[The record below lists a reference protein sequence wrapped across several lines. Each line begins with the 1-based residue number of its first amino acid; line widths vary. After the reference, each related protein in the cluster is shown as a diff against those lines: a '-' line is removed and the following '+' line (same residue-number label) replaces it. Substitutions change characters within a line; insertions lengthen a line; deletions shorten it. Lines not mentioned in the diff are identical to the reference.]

1 MSFISPKTFIF
12 QNFFTKKFLDNE
24 NKRKTLVE
32 KKEIKNTND
41 LIQKRN
47 FLTALDKYLSVKKVI
62 YFRNLEEEKNIGKKL
77 TINKSNF
84 SLDKFVRNRK
94 ITRLKLR
101 DGIITKTNNL
111 RNLKINSIFQKVKKK
126 LTPTNNKKFN
136 FEFNYSNYKNKKIK
150 IKREI
155 KEEKKSVNSM
165 IDLGTNKFEDMFGD
179 NIYKNKNENKENKDI
194 INKIKKSSSTFLFK
208 NISKKNKSNII
219 NIKSNFKNEK
229 SLFKQILGC
238 KNNSI
243 ILKNSDF
250 FKNNNKEE
258 GFNVL
263 SRNKNKSE
271 FEIVKS
277 TSIGTDSKFNQINF
291 FRKSKNK
298 TINKKYS
305 RMKNFSRNKHNNS
318 ISLLSPESQKNRII
332 QKYNRIKKIT
342 EKMRFNYLDSYIVPI
357 DQVDSVVKSREN
369 LMMDFLKLSYLNDDG
384 SQKIFL
390 KKESKKKRPDNFKQR
405 LLKSAEIFVDNGEFD
420 I

>member
-12 QNFFTKKFLDNE
+12 QNFFTKKFLDKE
-24 NKRKTLVE
+24 NKRKTLIE

-47 FLTALDKYLSVKKVI
+47 FLTALDKYLSVKKVN

-150 IKREI
+150 INREI

-179 NIYKNKNENKENKDI
+179 NIYKNKNKKQNEDI

-342 EKMRFNYLDSYIVPI
+342 EKMRYNYLDSYIVPI

-390 KKESKKKRPDNFKQR
+390 KKESKKKKPDNFKQR

>member
-24 NKRKTLVE
+24 NKRKTLIE

-47 FLTALDKYLSVKKVI
+47 FLTALDKYLSVKKVN

-150 IKREI
+150 INREI

-342 EKMRFNYLDSYIVPI
+342 EKMRYNYLDSYIVPI

-390 KKESKKKRPDNFKQR
+390 KKESKKKKPDNFKQR